1 MDTMTM
7 LPLPVVTE
15 TDKTPPKD
23 KWTFSADNAGKW
35 RWSLHTSERLLI
47 RASSEAYANR
57 GDAVKNAK
65 QYGYREADTGTGSF
79 PTVRRSNKKPGR

>member
-1 MDTMTM
+1 MTM
-7 LPLPVVTE
+7 LPLEAE
-15 TDKTPPKD
+15 TAKAPAKD

-35 RWSLHTSERLLI
+35 RWSLHTAERLLL

-79 PTVRRSNKKPGR
+79 PTTKRSPRKGPSR